1 MSEFPS
7 EISAILEL
15 AKPPTIEEEL
25 EMEKAI
31 RIALSITDIDELKR
45 HVEALLRQNHQQSV
59 FISHSLDKIHYL
71 QAILGQVMVI
81 QNVIGIYYLNMILIK
96 MVLLRDTLLV

>member
-25 EMEKAI
+25 EMEKAV

-45 HVEALLRQNHQQSV
+45 HVEALLRENHQQSI
-59 FISHSLDKIHYL
+59 FISHSLDQIHNLHAKIACIENRVTQPKPEGLSQFFSTFFYP
-71 QAILGQVMVI
+71 
-81 QNVIGIYYLNMILIK
+81 K
-96 MVLLRDTLLV
+96 S

>member
-45 HVEALLRQNHQQSV
+45 HIEALLRQNHQQSI

-71 QAILGQVMVI
+71 QAKIACIENRVKQPKKEGLSQFFSTFFYPKI
-81 QNVIGIYYLNMILIK
+81 
-96 MVLLRDTLLV
+96 